1 MEKYYT
7 VDDVAEMTGLTSRTI
22 RTYIADGR
30 LTGLRL
36 GKQWRFSEADIAKL
50 YRTPGAD
57 DEQRKDEVAEAAS
70 AFNTERHNSLSA
82 CIIVDCADLS
92 DDALD
97 DLEKRLRSNA
107 AAQLPSERP
116 EIVRTGSR
124 FAFTGAADQTAKLLK
139 LVRKG

>member
-50 YRTPGAD
+50 YRTPG
-57 DEQRKDEVAEAAS
+57 DEEQQNDEVAAAAT
-70 AFNTERHNSLSA
+70 AFNTEPHNTLSA

-92 DDALD
+92 NDALD